1 MSKILIIEDDL
12 AINDLIKTTL
22 EKNDYHC
29 TQAFSGT
36 EGLLNIK
43 TATYDLIIL
52 DLMLPGLTGEEFIEK
67 LLEIADI
74 PVLVASGKDSIDSR
88 IACLN
93 LGADDYLIK
102 PFDINELKA
111 RVDALIRR
119 TRKNPV
125 SDRLGYKEFILHSE
139 LFDLEING
147 QLLHL
152 TKQEYKIIKLLMEN
166 PGKVFIK
173 QEIYEY
179 AWEDYYMG
187 EDKTINVH
195 ISNIRRKVKP
205 FTDHELIET
214 VWGIGFKLKK

>member
-22 EKNDYHC
+22 EKNDSHC